1 MNDTQREQI
10 KEFRG
15 KGYGYGRIA
24 QILSLSENTI
34 RHIVEGTDSEEWW
47 QTLHPLTEKC
57 IIAFGVAKRWC
68 SREDGKRRSS
78 ARINAEISGGIAIL
92 IR

>member
-1 MNDTQREQI
+1 MNDTQRQQI

-24 QILSLSENTI
+24 QMISLSENTI
-34 RHIVEGTDSEEWW
+34 KTYCRRHGLEEWW
-47 QTLHPLTEKC
+47 QSLHPLTEKC
-57 IIAFGVAKRWC
+57 IIAFVVAKRWC

-78 ARINAEISGGIAIL
+78 ARINAEISGGTATL